1 MDEIEYESLIQWFC
15 WQFYY
20 NGMLSHAKQACEAY
34 PSSDRLRILLALA
47 YHLINQGREALKEVS
62 GIILHGD
69 LGLAALLVQ
78 SLIHKSIGTADRTTA
93 AQIDAKIR
101 EDRRKASP
109 AALSL
114 STIILLLV
122 RKPEKAKEYADRA
135 FKIDSSDI
143 NVLISKGWTDLFLK
157 NRSNFVRS
165 TNFFETV
172 LKTNSKHLNA
182 LLGSSKFKEFHG
194 DHSGAISILNS
205 LIVRYPKF
213 SFPLVEKML
222 NQLAMKEWEQVL
234 EIASRIQ
241 SLDNNSLDAMKA
253 KTFIA
258 LCRDGDY
265 AEGAKYVQQLFRN
278 MILIEAKNVDLVND
292 NIQLF
297 SRISGRDKEILAE
310 LFRITEKMAH
320 QNTQSGELM
329 VVLGNLCIYMGKIKD
344 AEHWYQNTVRIDESS
359 LAALTG
365 LAHCQLLET
374 SLSAKELARQQVDF
388 LMELQSHTPCAEIL
402 LMSAK
407 LSFSHS
413 TKALQKLDAAATILI
428 KNCEGHPYGYE
439 YLKRL
444 NPDLCLEIVNE
455 HLLHSPGNT
464 LIDLEKSLDLNTKLG
479 LNNPE
484 LCNKPCLTILEKVT
498 EAYPGFGSAL
508 LLLAKIKMQ
517 NGDFEGALTT
527 LKKLLDFVDPTNA
540 TAHLLM
546 SQILVQKGQYQLAS
560 QTLEVGLSY
569 NFKVRDNPIYHMIL
583 GIVAKENGDLESCI
597 QNFQTAMTFAG
608 MSPNDQSTM
617 HTPISISEKA
627 TLYTELIFAYI
638 KMRTFGEALSLI
650 EEAGIKLKGTAEEGK
665 LIIANAEL
673 CLEMGDVDKAVN
685 FLLKVSPGERYYL
698 QAHTKL
704 AEIYLK
710 YRKDR
715 DAFAKCFR

>member
-1 MDEIEYESLIQWFC
+1 MEELEYESLIEWFC
-15 WQFYY
+15 RQCYY
-20 NGMLSHAKQACEAY
+20 NGMLSHAKQATNVF
-34 PSSDRLRILLALA
+34 PTSDRLRILFALAL
-47 YHLINQGREALKEVS
+47 HLTNQNREALKEVT

-69 LGLAALLVQ
+69 LSLPALLVQ
-78 SLIHKSIGTADRTTA
+78 NLIHKSTGSVDRTTV

-114 STIILLLV
+114 SAMILILI

-135 FKIDSSDI
+135 FKIDSSDS
-143 NVLISKGWTDLFLK
+143 NVLISKGWTELFL
-157 NRSNFVRS
+157 NSRSNFGRS

-172 LKTNSKHLNA
+172 LKSNSKHLNA
-182 LLGSSKFKEFHG
+182 LLGSAKFKEFH
-194 DHSGAISILNS
+194 DDYPGAISILNS

-234 EIASRIQ
+234 ETANRIQ

-253 KTFIA
+253 KTFVT

-265 AEGAKYVQQLFRN
+265 AEGVKYVQQLFRN
-278 MILIEAKNVDLVND
+278 MVIIEARNVDLLNE

-297 SRISGRDKEILAE
+297 SRISGRDKEILTE

-329 VVLGNLCIYMGKIKD
+329 VELGNLCIFMGKIKD
-344 AEHWYQNTVRIDESS
+344 AERWYQNTVRIDESS
-359 LAALTG
+359 FAALAG
-365 LAHCQLLET
+365 LAHCQLLE
-374 SLSAKELARQQVDF
+374 SSPSAKDLARQQVDF

-402 LMSAK
+402 YMSAI
-407 LSFSHS
+407 LSSS
-413 TKALQKLDAAATILI
+413 DANKALLNLDTAATILG
-428 KNCEGHPYGYE
+428 KNCDGFPYGYE

-455 HLLHSPGNT
+455 HLLHSPGGALN
-464 LIDLEKSLDLNTKLG
+464 DLENNSGLKNKSE
-479 LNNPE
+479 LNNQE
-484 LCNKPCLTILEKVT
+484 LDKKPCLALLEKVT
-498 EAYPGFGSAL
+498 EACPGFGSAL
-508 LLLAKIKMQ
+508 LMLGKIRMQ
-517 NGDFEGALTT
+517 NGDFEGALAA

-546 SQILVQKGQYQLAS
+546 AQILVHRGQYQLAS

-583 GIVAKENGDLESCI
+583 GMVAKENGDLEACI
-597 QNFQTAMTFAG
+597 QNFRTAMIFAG
-608 MSPNDQSTM
+608 MKPGDKSNLQTQ
-617 HTPISISEKA
+617 ISISDKA

-638 KMRTFGEALSLI
+638 KMRNFREALLLI
-650 EEAGIKLKGTAEEGK
+650 EEAEIKLKDTAEEGR
-665 LIIANAEL
+665 LIIGNAEL
-673 CLEMGDVDKAVN
+673 YLEMGDVDKAVN
-685 FLLKVSPGERYYL
+685 FLSKVSPGEPYYL

-715 DAFAKCFR
+715 DSFARCFR